1 MNILDPVSIIET
13 AGYIGLSLVIF
24 SETGILLGFF
34 LPGDSL
40 LFTAGFLA
48 STGII
53 DLTTVIVL
61 SFVMAVSGDALGY
74 YIGKKYGAKVFH
86 KTDSFFLDKKY
97 IEKTGQYFDK
107 YGGETIIIARFIP
120 IIRTVA
126 PVMAGVG
133 KLGYN
138 RFLAYNIIGAGLW
151 TILLPIM
158 GYYFGKIIP
167 DADKIILP
175 VVFAIIFIS
184 FLPPIISILKD
195 KERRDKILDVIRKII
210 RKNK

>member
-13 AGYIGLSLVIF
+13 AGYVGLSIAIF

-40 LFTAGFLA
+40 LFTAGFLS
-48 STGII
+48 STGLLDLKVII
-53 DLTTVIVL
+53 IL
-61 SFVMAVSGDALGY
+61 SFIMAVLGDGFGY
-74 YIGKKYGAKVFH
+74 YLGKKYGHKVFK

-97 IEKTGQYFDK
+97 IEKTESYFNK

-120 IIRTVA
+120 IIRTIA

-133 KLGYN
+133 KVGYKK
-138 RFLAYNIIGAGLW
+138 FLSYNIIGGFLW
-151 TILLPIM
+151 TFLLPVM

-175 VVFAIIFIS
+175 VVFCIILIS
-184 FLPPIISILKD
+184 FIPPAISILKN
-195 KERRDKILDVIRKII
+195 KEERERLGRSIKKII
-210 RKNK
+210 NIK

>member
-13 AGYIGLSLVIF
+13 AGYIGLLIAIF

-40 LFTAGFLA
+40 LFTAGFLS
-48 STGII
+48 STGLI
-53 DLTTVIVL
+53 DLKTVMIIC
-61 SFVMAVSGDALGY
+61 FIAAVAGDSLGY
-74 YIGKKYGAKVFH
+74 YLGKKYGPRIFK
-86 KTDSFFLDKKY
+86 KTDSFFLDRKY
-97 IEKTGQYFDK
+97 IDKTESYFNK

-120 IIRTVA
+120 VVRTIA

-133 KLGYN
+133 KVPYRKFITYN
-138 RFLAYNIIGAGLW
+138 VFGAAIW
-151 TILLPIM
+151 TLPLPVL

-175 VVFAIIFIS
+175 VALVIIFVS
-184 FLPPIISILKD
+184 FLPAVISILR
-195 KERRDKILDVIRKII
+195 ERRKR
-210 RKNK
+210 NKLSNNIKK